1 MDDPAQPRP
10 KPTRF
15 DEQLFNKIMSD
26 VRSGNPDQVCSGL
39 EDLSWMSRGAEP
51 VLEPLMARMECDGFT
66 LHLLTPEFSH
76 GRTPKDMYNL
86 SGFFL
91 NLAAVSEGCEILID
105 RDVPNKLFDMMSVES
120 ALDPRRRPALE
131 NVLSMVGNIAGE
143 GANAVHGLI
152 DSGVFDRVV
161 SIFNELVAGLIHVPP
176 SLFNVAAWLLSNVFR
191 FEPRLPYA
199 LAEPL
204 LASLTQALK
213 TIGSAHKEPLKDL
226 MITVSYVF
234 SGASDGVDWSY
245 LHSSGLLR
253 RVLDASAETM
263 VLLPALRLVGEA
275 AAHADPHAAHRI
287 CDDST
292 ATWLAQ
298 LASMPT
304 QLENNVM
311 RNYLHVLAVL
321 ATTGERTRR
330 LFFEYD
336 LFGSQLNRL
345 AERLRMR
352 SSAGLLGAANKAAR
366 LIVSLVEAQD
376 ERCGPLLLD
385 AGAPKFL
392 AAVLA
397 FPQVYGAPKDQE
409 TVALAAQG
417 TRLLIELSGIDR
429 DEAFIAG
436 VAPPSNPY
444 FAAFCAAG
452 GCQAMK
458 VINSGASESIPHV
471 RDLFKGTI
479 ASIVGTGTDD
489 GDAVY
494 ARLAVTL

>member
-1 MDDPAQPRP
+1 
-10 KPTRF
+10 
-15 DEQLFNKIMSD
+15 
-26 VRSGNPDQVCSGL
+26 
-39 EDLSWMSRGAEP
+39 
-51 VLEPLMARMECDGFT
+51 
-66 LHLLTPEFSH
+66 
-76 GRTPKDMYNL
+76 
-86 SGFFL
+86 
-91 NLAAVSEGCEILID
+91 
-105 RDVPNKLFDMMSVES
+105 
-120 ALDPRRRPALE
+120 
-131 NVLSMVGNIAGE
+131 
-143 GANAVHGLI
+143 
-152 DSGVFDRVV
+152 
-161 SIFNELVAGLIHVPP
+161 
-176 SLFNVAAWLLSNVFR
+176 
-191 FEPRLPYA
+191 
-199 LAEPL
+199 
-204 LASLTQALK
+204 
-213 TIGSAHKEPLKDL
+213 
-226 MITVSYVF
+226 
-234 SGASDGVDWSY
+234 
-245 LHSSGLLR
+245 
-253 RVLDASAETM
+253 
-263 VLLPALRLVGEA
+263 
-275 AAHADPHAAHRI
+275 
-287 CDDST
+287 
-292 ATWLAQ
+292 
-298 LASMPT
+298 
-304 QLENNVM
+304 
-311 RNYLHVLAVL
+311 
-321 ATTGERTRR
+321 
-330 LFFEYD
+330 
-336 LFGSQLNRL
+336 
-345 AERLRMR
+345 MR